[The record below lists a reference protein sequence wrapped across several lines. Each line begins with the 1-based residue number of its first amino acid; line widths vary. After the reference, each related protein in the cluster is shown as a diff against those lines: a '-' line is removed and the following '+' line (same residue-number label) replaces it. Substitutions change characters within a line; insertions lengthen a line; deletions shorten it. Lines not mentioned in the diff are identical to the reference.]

1 MNKSNLIGIVLIG
14 VVIVVYSVF
23 LLPKQKPAS
32 TPTPAT
38 DTTQVATNAATAS
51 ADEAQTTSDV
61 AKPASVDSLY
71 AFSQLMAQSAK
82 EYTMSNDKLSVTFT
96 TQGAMPVSAELA
108 DYKSYDSTQVRLF
121 APGDF
126 VLNLPIRTNQN
137 QILETKD
144 LIWLASQPNDSTLQ
158 MTLLIDSSSYLRI
171 IYTMPH
177 EGYMLGMAIEA
188 QGLGSLLH
196 SNNSMQDL
204 EMSLR
209 IPRQELSWKFE
220 NQYSTIYYK
229 YPGDDVEKLKETKM
243 TQEKDVRE
251 KIQWVAMKDKFFS
264 TVLIGLGDTRLEENK
279 MSFTTEPKETNY
291 IKDCKYQGAFAMDI
305 RDGRKAN
312 FALFM
317 GPLDYNMLKS
327 IDAGVDKAQRLDLK
341 RMIYVGGSLFRWINV
356 TLIRPLIDFLQGFI
370 SNWGII
376 ILLLTLIIKLVLSPL
391 TFKSYLSQAK
401 MRVLKPQV
409 EAINAKYAGDDQQ
422 MMMKRSQATMQLY
435 RNAGA
440 SPMSGCLPMLLQ
452 MPFLIALYMFFPTAI
467 DLRGESFLWVKDLST
482 YDPIIS
488 WSTDIPFITGL
499 LGGNHISLF
508 CLLWAVT
515 NIIYSRYTM
524 SMSGGASGSQM
535 KMMRFMPYMM
545 TIMFFIFFNSNAAG
559 LTYYYFISTLITILQ
574 FLASRLLINEDKVLA
589 RLEENQKKPKKKKG
603 FMARLEQMQKEQ
615 EKLMREQNKKR
626 R

>member
-38 DTTQVATNAATAS
+38 DTTHVATNAATAS
-51 ADEAQTTSDV
+51 AEEGQTTSDA
-61 AKPASVDSLY
+61 AKPAPVDSLY

-144 LIWLASQPNDSTLQ
+144 LIWQASQPNDSTLQ
-158 MTLLIDSSSYLRI
+158 MTLPIDSSSYLRI

-196 SNNSMQDL
+196 SNNAMQDL

-356 TLIRPLIDFLQGFI
+356 TLIRPLINFLQGFI

-376 ILLLTLIIKLVLSPL
+376 ILLLTIIIKLVLSPL

-524 SMSGGASGSQM
+524 SMSAGADNSQM
-535 KMMRFMPYMM
+535 KMMRIMPYIM

-574 FLASRLLINEDKVLA
+574 FVASRLLINEDKVLA

-603 FMARLEQMQKEQ
+603 FMARIEQMQKEQ
-615 EKLMREQNKKR
+615 EKLMREQNNKR

>member
-1 MNKSNLIGIVLIG
+1 MNKPNLIGIVLIG

-23 LLPKQKPAS
+23 LLPKQ
-32 TPTPAT
+32 TPAT
-38 DTTQVATNAATAS
+38 ESAGSDIAQVDTNSATPAEETAQQAT
-51 ADEAQTTSDV
+51 TDV
-61 AKPASVDSLY
+61 AKPVPLDSLY
-71 AFSQLMAQSAK
+71 AFTKLASQSAK
-82 EYTMSNDKLSVTFT
+82 EYTLANEQLRVTFST
-96 TQGAMPVSAELA
+96 LGGVPVSAELA
-108 DYKSYDSTQVRLF
+108 DYQSYDSTQVQLF

-126 VLNLPIRTNQN
+126 SLNLPIRTNQN
-137 QILETKD
+137 RLLDTKD
-144 LIWLASQPNDSTLQ
+144 LIWLASQPNDSTLL
-158 MTLLIDSSSYLRI
+158 MTLPIDSASYLRI
-171 IYTMPH
+171 AYTMPH
-177 EGYMLGMAIEA
+177 EGYMLGVAIEG
-188 QGLGSLLH
+188 QGLGSLLQ
-196 SNNSMQDL
+196 SNNAIQDI

-209 IPRQELSWKFE
+209 IPRQERSWKFE
-220 NQYSTIYYK
+220 NQYTTMYYK
-229 YPGDDVEKLKETKM
+229 YPGDDVEKLKETKSEQ
-243 TQEKDVRE
+243 TKDVRE

-264 TVLIGLGDTRLEENK
+264 TVLIGFGDTRLEGNK
-279 MSFTTEPKETNY
+279 LSFTTEPKDTDY
-291 IKDCKYQGAFAMDI
+291 IKSCQYKGSFPMDI
-305 RDGRKAN
+305 RDGRKAD

-317 GPLDYNMLKS
+317 GPLEYNMLKGM
-327 IDAGVDKAQRLDLK
+327 DAGVDKAQRLDLK

-356 TLIRPLIDFLQGFI
+356 NMIRPLIDFLQSFI

-376 ILLLTLIIKLVLSPL
+376 ILLLTVIIKLLLSPL
-391 TFKSYLSQAK
+391 TFKSYMSQAK

-422 MMMKRSQATMQLY
+422 MMMKRSQATMELY

-452 MPFLIALYMFFPTAI
+452 MPFLISLYMFFPTAI

-482 YDPIIS
+482 YDPVIS
-488 WSTDIPFITGL
+488 WGFDIPVITGL

-524 SMSGGASGSQM
+524 SLSASGNNSQM
-535 KMMRFMPYMM
+535 KMMSWMPYIM
-545 TIMFFIFFNSNAAG
+545 TIMFFIFFNSNASG

-574 FLASRLLINEDKVLA
+574 FVASRLLINEDKVLA
-589 RLEENQKKPKKKKG
+589 RLEENRKKPKKKKG

>member
-51 ADEAQTTSDV
+51 AEDGQTTSD
-61 AKPASVDSLY
+61 ATKPAPVDSLY

-108 DYKSYDSTQVRLF
+108 DYKSYDSTQVQLF

-144 LIWLASQPNDSTLQ
+144 LIWQTSQPNDSTLQ
-158 MTLLIDSSSYLRI
+158 MTLPIDSSSYLRI

-196 SNNSMQDL
+196 SNNAMQDL

-305 RDGRKAN
+305 RDGRKAD

-376 ILLLTLIIKLVLSPL
+376 ILLLTIIIKLVLSPL

-589 RLEENQKKPKKKKG
+589 RLEENQRKPKKKKG

>member
-32 TPTPAT
+32 TPTSTT
-38 DTTQVATNAATAS
+38 DTTQVQTNTAVAATEES
-51 ADEAQTTSDV
+51 QTTSDAV
-61 AKPASVDSLY
+61 KPAPVDSLY
-71 AFSQLMAQSAK
+71 AFSQLMSQPAK
-82 EYTMSNDKLSVTFT
+82 EYTLQNEKLCVTFS

-108 DYKSYDSTQVRLF
+108 DYLSYDSTQVRLF

-126 VLNLPIRTNQN
+126 MLNLPIRTNQN

-144 LIWLASQPNDSTLQ
+144 LIWQANQPNDSTLL
-158 MTLLIDSSSYLRI
+158 MTLPIDSSSYLRI

-188 QGLGSLLH
+188 QGLGSLLQ
-196 SNNSMQDL
+196 SNNAIQDL

-209 IPRQELSWKFE
+209 IPRQERSWKFE

-229 YPGDDVEKLKETKM
+229 YPADDVEKLKETKM
-243 TQEKDVRE
+243 EQEKDVRE

-264 TVLIGLGDTRLEENK
+264 TVLIGLGDTRLEGNK
-279 MSFTTEPKETNY
+279 MSFKTEPKETDY
-291 IKDCKYQGAFAMDI
+291 IKVCNYKGSFAMDI

-317 GPLDYNMLKS
+317 GPLDYNMLKGM
-327 IDAGVDKAQRLDLK
+327 DAGVDKAQRLDLK

-356 TLIRPLIDFLQGFI
+356 TLIRPLIDFLQSFI

-376 ILLLTLIIKLVLSPL
+376 ILLLTIIIKLVLSPL
-391 TFKSYLSQAK
+391 TFKSYMSQAK

-488 WSTDIPFITGL
+488 WSSDIPFITGL

-524 SMSGGASGSQM
+524 SMSAGADNSQM
-535 KMMRFMPYMM
+535 KMMRLMPYIM

-574 FLASRLLINEDKVLA
+574 FVASRLLINEDKVLA
-589 RLEENQKKPKKKKG
+589 RLEENQRKPKKKKG

>member
-1 MNKSNLIGIVLIG
+1 
-14 VVIVVYSVF
+14 
-23 LLPKQKPAS
+23 
-32 TPTPAT
+32 
-38 DTTQVATNAATAS
+38 
-51 ADEAQTTSDV
+51 
-61 AKPASVDSLY
+61 
-71 AFSQLMAQSAK
+71 
-82 EYTMSNDKLSVTFT
+82 
-96 TQGAMPVSAELA
+96 
-108 DYKSYDSTQVRLF
+108 
-121 APGDF
+121 
-126 VLNLPIRTNQN
+126 
-137 QILETKD
+137 
-144 LIWLASQPNDSTLQ
+144 
-158 MTLLIDSSSYLRI
+158 
-171 IYTMPH
+171 
-177 EGYMLGMAIEA
+177 
-188 QGLGSLLH
+188 
-196 SNNSMQDL
+196 
-204 EMSLR
+204 
-209 IPRQELSWKFE
+209 
-220 NQYSTIYYK
+220 
-229 YPGDDVEKLKETKM
+229 
-243 TQEKDVRE
+243 
-251 KIQWVAMKDKFFS
+251 
-264 TVLIGLGDTRLEENK
+264 
-279 MSFTTEPKETNY
+279 MSFKTEPKETDY
-291 IKDCKYQGAFAMDI
+291 IKVCNYKGSFAMDI
-305 RDGRKAN
+305 RDGRKAD

-317 GPLDYNMLKS
+317 GPLDYNMLKGM
-327 IDAGVDKAQRLDLK
+327 DAGVDKAQRLDLK

-391 TFKSYLSQAK
+391 TFKSYMSQAK

-524 SMSGGASGSQM
+524 SMSAGADNSQM
-535 KMMRFMPYMM
+535 KMMRFMPYIM

-574 FLASRLLINEDKVLA
+574 FVASRLLINEEKVLA
-589 RLEENQKKPKKKKG
+589 RLEENQRKPKKKKG

>member
-38 DTTQVATNAATAS
+38 DTTQVVTNAATAS
-51 ADEAQTTSDV
+51 AEESQTTSDA
-61 AKPASVDSLY
+61 AKPAPVDSLY

-108 DYKSYDSTQVRLF
+108 GYKSFDSTQVRLF

-126 VLNLPIRTNQN
+126 MLNLPIRTNQN

-158 MTLLIDSSSYLRI
+158 MTLPIDSSSYLRI

-196 SNNSMQDL
+196 SNNAMQDL

-209 IPRQELSWKFE
+209 IPRQERSWKFE

-264 TVLIGLGDTRLEENK
+264 TVLIGLEDTRLEENK

-291 IKDCKYQGAFAMDI
+291 IKDCKYQGSFVMDI

-317 GPLDYNMLKS
+317 GPLDYNMLKG

-356 TLIRPLIDFLQGFI
+356 NLIRPLIDFLQGFI

-391 TFKSYLSQAK
+391 TFKSYMSQAK

-409 EAINAKYAGDDQQ
+409 DAINAKYAGDDQQ

-574 FLASRLLINEDKVLA
+574 FVASRLLINEDKVLA

>member
-38 DTTQVATNAATAS
+38 DTTQVATNAATAP
-51 ADEAQTTSDV
+51 AEEGQTTSDA
-61 AKPASVDSLY
+61 AKPAPVDSLY

-82 EYTMSNDKLSVTFT
+82 EYTMSNNKLSVTFT

-144 LIWLASQPNDSTLQ
+144 LIWQASQPNDSTLQ
-158 MTLLIDSSSYLRI
+158 MTLPIDASSYLRI

-196 SNNSMQDL
+196 SNNAMQDL

-312 FALFM
+312 FALSM

-376 ILLLTLIIKLVLSPL
+376 ILLLTIIIKLVLSPL

-589 RLEENQKKPKKKKG
+589 RLQENQKKPKKKKG

>member
-32 TPTPAT
+32 TPTSAT
-38 DTTQVATNAATAS
+38 DTTQVATNAATAP
-51 ADEAQTTSDV
+51 AEEGQTTSDA
-61 AKPASVDSLY
+61 AKPAPVDSLY

-126 VLNLPIRTNQN
+126 VLSLPIRTNQN

-144 LIWLASQPNDSTLQ
+144 LIWQASQPNDSTLQ
-158 MTLLIDSSSYLRI
+158 MTLPIDSSSYLRI

-196 SNNSMQDL
+196 SNNAMQDL

-251 KIQWVAMKDKFFS
+251 KIHWVAMKDKFFS

-391 TFKSYLSQAK
+391 TFKSYMSQAK

-589 RLEENQKKPKKKKG
+589 RLQENQKKPKKKKG

>member
-1 MNKSNLIGIVLIG
+1 MNKSNLIGIILIG

-23 LLPKQKPAS
+23 LIPKQTPAS
-32 TPTPAT
+32 TPISTT
-38 DTTQVATNAATAS
+38 DTTQVETNTAVASAEDSQAS
-51 ADEAQTTSDV
+51 ADIAQVPSI
-61 AKPASVDSLY
+61 DSLY
-71 AFSQLMAQSAK
+71 AFSKLMNQTAE
-82 EYTMSNDKLSVTFT
+82 EYTLENEKLCVTFS
-96 TQGAMPVSAELA
+96 TQGAMPLSAELA
-108 DYKSYDSTQVRLF
+108 DYQSYDSTQVRLF

-126 VLNLPIRTNQN
+126 MLNLPIRTNQN

-144 LIWLASQPNDSTLQ
+144 LIWQASQPNDSTLL
-158 MTLLIDSSSYLRI
+158 MTLPIDSSSYLRI

-196 SNNSMQDL
+196 SNNAMQDL

-209 IPRQELSWKFE
+209 IPRQERSWKFE

-229 YPGDDVEKLKETKM
+229 YPADDVEKLKETKM
-243 TQEKDVRE
+243 VQEKDVRE

-264 TVLIGLGDTRLEENK
+264 TVLIGLGDTRLEGNK
-279 MSFTTEPKETNY
+279 MSFTTEPKETEY

-305 RDGRKAN
+305 RDGRKAD

-317 GPLDYNMLKS
+317 GPLDYNMLKAM
-327 IDAGVDKAQRLDLK
+327 DAGVDKAQQLNLK

-356 TLIRPLIDFLQGFI
+356 TLIRPLIDLLQSFI

-391 TFKSYLSQAK
+391 TFKSYMSQAK

-422 MMMKRSQATMQLY
+422 MMMKRSQATMELY

-524 SMSGGASGSQM
+524 SMSAGADNSQM
-535 KMMRFMPYMM
+535 KMMRLMPYIM

-574 FLASRLLINEDKVLA
+574 FVASRLLINEDKVLA
-589 RLEENQKKPKKKKG
+589 RLEENQRKPKKKKG

>member
-38 DTTQVATNAATAS
+38 DTTQVVTNAATAS
-51 ADEAQTTSDV
+51 AEESQTTSDA
-61 AKPASVDSLY
+61 AKPAPVDSLY

-126 VLNLPIRTNQN
+126 MLNLPIRTNQN

-158 MTLLIDSSSYLRI
+158 MTLPIDSSSYLRI

-196 SNNSMQDL
+196 SNNAMQDL

-391 TFKSYLSQAK
+391 TFKSYMSQAK

>member
-51 ADEAQTTSDV
+51 AEDGQTTSD
-61 AKPASVDSLY
+61 AAQPAPVDSLY

-82 EYTMSNDKLSVTFT
+82 EYTMSNNKLSVTFT
-96 TQGAMPVSAELA
+96 TQGAMPESAELA
-108 DYKSYDSTQVRLF
+108 NYKSYDSTQVQLF

-158 MTLLIDSSSYLRI
+158 MTLPIDSSSYLRI

-196 SNNSMQDL
+196 SNNAMQDL

-312 FALFM
+312 FSLFM

-391 TFKSYLSQAK
+391 TFKSYMSQAK

-589 RLEENQKKPKKKKG
+589 RLEENQKKPKKKG

>member
-51 ADEAQTTSDV
+51 AEDGQTTSD
-61 AKPASVDSLY
+61 ATKPAPVDSLY

-126 VLNLPIRTNQN
+126 MLNLPIRTNQN

-144 LIWLASQPNDSTLQ
+144 LIWQASQPNDSTLQ
-158 MTLLIDSSSYLRI
+158 MTLPIDSSSYLRI

-196 SNNSMQDL
+196 SNNAMQDL

-589 RLEENQKKPKKKKG
+589 RLQENQKKPKKKKG